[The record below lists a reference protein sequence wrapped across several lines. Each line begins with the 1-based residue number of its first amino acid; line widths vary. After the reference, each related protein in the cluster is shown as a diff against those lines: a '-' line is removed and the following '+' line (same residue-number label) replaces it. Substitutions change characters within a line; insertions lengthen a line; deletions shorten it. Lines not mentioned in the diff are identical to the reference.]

1 DPGKLDVQLAVCP
14 VEIERVGRVAVAHAK
29 SEAKAGA
36 VAGAQARAMRDM
48 GDGMHELFYFS
59 DGAFSNLRMGSL
71 NADLGRYFGADS
83 GVLVLENRGG
93 RIPELKGGDVIVS
106 VAGKRVNTPSE
117 VMRQMRSGTP
127 GASVNVEILRD
138 KKRQVVAVDVPE
150 HGPMLLPL
158 PPEPP
163 APPAPP
169 AAPAAGIAIATLANH
184 ALASWLGAEAA
195 ARLPHATLVWLVALS
210 FAAVGLWALKPD
222 RIEDDAV
229 ERGGVRGAFAAS
241 LVAFFLAE
249 MGDKTQIATV
259 VLAAQYQPLW
269 QVLLGTTLGL
279 MAANAPVLW
288 LG

>member
-1 DPGKLDVQLAVCP
+1 MSAFLVSFLAVAIA
-14 VEIERVGRVAVAHAK
+14 EIGDKTQLLALLLA
-29 SEAKAGA
+29 
-36 VAGAQARAMRDM
+36 AR
-48 GDGMHELFYFS
+48 Y
-59 DGAFSNLRMGSL
+59 
-71 NADLGRYFGADS
+71 
-83 GVLVLENRGG
+83 
-93 RIPELKGGDVIVS
+93 
-106 VAGKRVNTPSE
+106 
-117 VMRQMRSGTP
+117 RQP
-127 GASVNVEILRD
+127 FAI
-138 KKRQVVAVDVPE
+138 
-150 HGPMLLPL
+150 
-158 PPEPP
+158 
-163 APPAPP
+163 
-169 AAPAAGIAIATLANH
+169 AAGIAIATLANH

-288 LG
+288 LGARFADRIPARATRVATAVLFLALAAAVVWRG